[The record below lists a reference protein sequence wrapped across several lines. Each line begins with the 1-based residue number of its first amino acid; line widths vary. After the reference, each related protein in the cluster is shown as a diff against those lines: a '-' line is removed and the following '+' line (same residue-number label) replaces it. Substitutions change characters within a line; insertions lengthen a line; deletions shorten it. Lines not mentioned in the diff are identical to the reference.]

1 MSGARQFRSLQ
12 ARLLG
17 LVIGLV
23 ALVWLS
29 AAVLTWYD
37 ASHELDELLDG
48 HLAQTASLLIAHQ
61 KNVDHVTPDTDV
73 DVDEDEGPRFPS
85 LHKYAP
91 KIAFQVFHN
100 GVLVSRSELIGAEPL
115 SMRQEGFETLVRSDG
130 TQWRVFVTRG
140 HERDIRILVAEQTSL
155 RDEILWAALGSM
167 LKPLAFALPLM
178 MLGVWWAVRRGL
190 RPLYLLGA
198 IVSHREPSATQPIAL
213 TDTPLEVQSLVVALN
228 GLFDR
233 IAHMLELERRFT
245 ADAAHELRTPIA
257 GIRAQVQVAMGAHSD
272 AESARALGNTLLG
285 CDRAS
290 RLVDQL
296 LTLARLE
303 MARSDHSS
311 PLDLSALTRQIASGL
326 ADAALARGQTLELE
340 APQRAEL
347 RGNELLVGVLV
358 RNLLDNALRYSPDGA
373 TIQIEVSAHS
383 QGLVLRVQDSGAGL
397 TQEQI
402 ERLGERFYRVL
413 GSDQPGS
420 GLGWSIV
427 RRIAEVHGARVTATR
442 SERLGGLD
450 VTVQW
455 PHPFVAPL

>member
-1 MSGARQFRSLQ
+1 MSGARRSRSLQ
-12 ARLLG
+12 ARLLA
-17 LVIGLV
+17 LLLGLV
-23 ALVWLS
+23 ALVWFS
-29 AAVLTWYD
+29 AALLTWYD

-48 HLAQTASLLIAHQ
+48 HLAQTANLLIAHQ
-61 KNVDHVTPDTDV
+61 KNVDHVTPDV
-73 DVDEDEGPRFPS
+73 DVDEEASPS
-85 LHKYAP
+85 LPMHKYAP

-100 GVLVSRSELIGAEPL
+100 GALVSRSETIGTEPL
-115 SMRQEGFETLVRSDG
+115 TMLQDGFETLLRDDG

-140 HERDIRILVAEQTSL
+140 HERDIRIVVAEQTSL
-155 RDEILWAALGSM
+155 RSEILWTVLRSM
-167 LKPLAFALPLM
+167 LKPLLLSLPLM

-190 RPLYLLGA
+190 APLYLLGD

-213 TDTPLEVQSLVVALN
+213 TDTPLEVQALVVALN
-228 GLFDR
+228 GLFER
-233 IAHMLELERRFT
+233 IGNMLELERRFT

-257 GIRAQVQVAMGAHSD
+257 GIRAQVQVAIGAHND
-272 AESARALGNTLLG
+272 DESARALANTLLG
-285 CDRAS
+285 CDRAA

-311 PLDLSALTRQIASGL
+311 TLDLAALTRQIAGGM

-340 APQRAEL
+340 APQRSEL

-373 TIQIEVSAHS
+373 TIHIEVSAHS
-383 QGLVLRVQDSGAGL
+383 QGVALRVQDSGAGL
-397 TQEQI
+397 TEEQI
-402 ERLGERFYRVL
+402 ARLGERFYRVL
-413 GSDQPGS
+413 GSEQPGS

-427 RRIAEVHGARVTATR
+427 RRIAEVHGAQVAVTR
-442 SERLGGLD
+442 SVLLGGLD

-455 PHPFVAPL
+455 PHPFVAPV